1 MKKSELIKAVLDNPS
16 PASSSRILN
25 CYGGFGAGYGRLEY
39 IGKWVFY
46 PDSATGYLFEPKD
59 DFVKE
64 VVGGKWRQ
72 LLRYYK

>member
-1 MKKSELIKAVLDNPS
+1 MKKNELIKAVLDNPS
-16 PASSSRILN
+16 PACAARMLT
-25 CYGGFGAGYGRLEY
+25 CYRGFSAGYGCLEY
-39 IGKWVFY
+39 NGKWTFY

-59 DFVKE
+59 SFVEE